1 MKPKYLRYD
10 TEFRFQLSG
19 SEVSYNKQFALTDIL
34 LCYHGKNR
42 NYSKISKE
50 VINNA
55 LPSLY
60 GIPIVGEFIYKEG
73 EEDFGTHG
81 GKIIIDSEGIKF
93 EQTTKPYGFVTKE
106 AVENAQWVT
115 ITEKDG
121 HTKHEYLQLKGCIVW
136 KERYQEV
143 ETILDEKHP
152 QSMEIAIDNAHYTD
166 DHYLEIDEFTFSA
179 ACILGTDVEPCFE
192 EACIGRHYEM
202 DSFKQ
207 EFQHMLDEY
216 KKYTNSKEG
225 VPQMELK
232 KFVEALSQC
241 KIGDTDRPKYG
252 LLNVTD
258 EKVNVIDLEDYKA
271 YAFDYAITS
280 EAETEELVINFDAKS
295 EMSLAACEK
304 IEADGFSE
312 FDMAGA
318 IHEATENALA
328 DYEARIKKE
337 YDEANEELVAQ
348 YRALNEQYELAMK
361 ELETFRAA
369 AAEQKE
375 QEHKD
380 AIDEVVAEFSKKLGK
395 VADFLIYKAR
405 LDYSKSVEEVR
416 KDLTLMAGKSMM
428 NNSSKG
434 TFSYTPVS
442 TTFSNH
448 KNTDMTTSR
457 YGHLLDKYA
466 K

>member
-1 MKPKYLRYD
+1 
-10 TEFRFQLSG
+10 
-19 SEVSYNKQFALTDIL
+19 
-34 LCYHGKNR
+34 
-42 NYSKISKE
+42 
-50 VINNA
+50 
-55 LPSLY
+55 
-60 GIPIVGEFIYKEG
+60 
-73 EEDFGTHG
+73 
-81 GKIIIDSEGIKF
+81 
-93 EQTTKPYGFVTKE
+93 
-106 AVENAQWVT
+106 
-115 ITEKDG
+115 
-121 HTKHEYLQLKGCIVW
+121 
-136 KERYQEV
+136 
-143 ETILDEKHP
+143 
-152 QSMEIAIDNAHYTD
+152 
-166 DHYLEIDEFTFSA
+166 
-179 ACILGTDVEPCFE
+179 
-192 EACIGRHYEM
+192 
-202 DSFKQ
+202 
-207 EFQHMLDEY
+207 MLDEY

-280 EAETEELVINFDAKS
+280 DAETEELVINFDAKS

-337 YDEANEELVAQ
+337 YDKDNEELIAQ
-348 YRALNEQYELAMK
+348 YRALNDEYDVAMK

-434 TFSYTPVS
+434 NFSYTPVF

-448 KNTDMTTSR
+448 KDTDKTTSI

>member
-93 EQTTKPYGFVTKE
+93 EQTTKPYGFITKE

-121 HTKHEYLQLKGCIVW
+121 HTKHEYLQLKGCIIW

-192 EACIGRHYEM
+192 EACIVIHYEM

-216 KKYTNSKEG
+216 KK
-225 VPQMELK
+225 
-232 KFVEALSQC
+232 
-241 KIGDTDRPKYG
+241 
-252 LLNVTD
+252 
-258 EKVNVIDLEDYKA
+258 
-271 YAFDYAITS
+271 
-280 EAETEELVINFDAKS
+280 
-295 EMSLAACEK
+295 
-304 IEADGFSE
+304 
-312 FDMAGA
+312 
-318 IHEATENALA
+318 
-328 DYEARIKKE
+328 
-337 YDEANEELVAQ
+337 
-348 YRALNEQYELAMK
+348 
-361 ELETFRAA
+361 
-369 AAEQKE
+369 
-375 QEHKD
+375 
-380 AIDEVVAEFSKKLGK
+380 
-395 VADFLIYKAR
+395 
-405 LDYSKSVEEVR
+405 
-416 KDLTLMAGKSMM
+416 
-428 NNSSKG
+428 
-434 TFSYTPVS
+434 
-442 TTFSNH
+442 
-448 KNTDMTTSR
+448 
-457 YGHLLDKYA
+457 
-466 K
+466 

>member
-280 EAETEELVINFDAKS
+280 ESETEELVINFDAKS

-304 IEADGFSE
+304 IEVDGFSE
-312 FDMAGA
+312 FDMAGV

>member
-1 MKPKYLRYD
+1 
-10 TEFRFQLSG
+10 
-19 SEVSYNKQFALTDIL
+19 
-34 LCYHGKNR
+34 
-42 NYSKISKE
+42 
-50 VINNA
+50 
-55 LPSLY
+55 
-60 GIPIVGEFIYKEG
+60 
-73 EEDFGTHG
+73 
-81 GKIIIDSEGIKF
+81 
-93 EQTTKPYGFVTKE
+93 
-106 AVENAQWVT
+106 
-115 ITEKDG
+115 
-121 HTKHEYLQLKGCIVW
+121 
-136 KERYQEV
+136 
-143 ETILDEKHP
+143 
-152 QSMEIAIDNAHYTD
+152 MEIAIDNAHYTD

-207 EFQHMLDEY
+207 EFQHMLDEF

-232 KFVEALSQC
+232 KFVEALSQY

-258 EKVNVIDLEDYKA
+258 KKVNVIDLEDYKA

-337 YDEANEELVAQ
+337 YNEANEELVAQ

-405 LDYSKSVEEVR
+405 LDYSKSVEEIR

-448 KNTDMTTSR
+448 KNTDKTTSR